1 MNTLTKLLS
10 IGIFLGLFV
19 ACQDSNPP
27 SDTPEINGEAQLISG
42 KEILAKSNQRSS
54 TINMDKF
61 GDLSRFAASVENLD
75 LSTIET
81 IMVSM
86 KEKDAGSNEDVQT
99 MVTIFNTFIT
109 AEKSEEKLNLSFEMS
124 DEPVESG
131 VFLFLINTEENQD
144 LAFQMYDEEGFEL
157 AADNQLSVKEGAN
170 YKALN
175 VKALDNGTYL
185 FRLKNAEGQEL
196 VRKVEIQ
203 QNLK

>member
-1 MNTLTKLLS
+1 MNTLTKLLF
-10 IGIFLGLFV
+10 IGLFLGLFV
-19 ACQDSNPP
+19 ACQDSNTS
-27 SDTPEINGEAQLISG
+27 SDTQQIEEGAQLISG
-42 KEILAKSNQRSS
+42 KELLEKSNQRSS

-61 GDLSRFAASVENLD
+61 GNLSRFVASTNEID
-75 LSTIET
+75 LSTVET

-86 KEKDAGSNEDVQT
+86 KEKEAGSNDDVQT
-99 MVTIFNTFIT
+99 MVTIFNTFMT
-109 AEKSEEKLNLSFEMS
+109 AEKSEGELNLSFEMS

-131 VFLFLINTEENQD
+131 VFLFSINTEENQD

-175 VKALDNGTYL
+175 VKNLDNGTYL

-203 QNLK
+203 QN